1 MIDLS
6 KKLTK
11 LPSKLFTIHR
21 SAKTIIIIVLAL
33 AVFSWAFAGIG
44 FTFDKFA
51 DAIPQLLDFLYQLYP
66 PDISVAP
73 TLFESAI
80 ETIQMVIV
88 GTVFGTL
95 LAIPLSAMA
104 SSNISPRPLV
114 MVTRTYLM
122 IVRTVPSLVWAL
134 IFVITIGLGPFSG
147 VLALTFYTL
156 GYLGKLYYEAIESID
171 MDTVEGVVAVGAR
184 STQIFT
190 HAILPQLVPHIVNN
204 FFFMIDYNIRHASI
218 LGLVGAGGI
227 GFYLF
232 LYLQSFSLDKVAMAL
247 LVLLALVIGF
257 DRLSLEV
264 RKKLIQ

>member
-1 MIDLS
+1 MNV
-6 KKLTK
+6 KKILF
-11 LPSKLFTIHR
+11 KLFSNR
-21 SAKTIIIIVLAL
+21 SIKSIIIILLSV
-33 AVFSWAFAGIG
+33 AVFSWAFTGIG
-44 FTFDKFA
+44 FTFDKFY
-51 DAIPQLLDFLYQLYP
+51 DGVPHLLDFLYQLFP
-66 PDISVAP
+66 PDISIAP
-73 TLFESAI
+73 TLLESAI

-95 LAIPLSAMA
+95 LAIPLSSMA

-114 MVTRTYLM
+114 IVTRTYLM
-122 IVRTVPSLVWAL
+122 IVRTIPSLVWAL
-134 IFVITIGLGPFSG
+134 IFVITVGLGPFSG

-171 MDTVEGVVAVGAR
+171 MDTIEGIVAVGANN
-184 STQIFT
+184 TQIFT
-190 HAILPQLVPHIVNN
+190 HAILPQLIPHIVNN
-204 FFFMIDYNIRHASI
+204 FFFMIDYNIRHASL

-232 LYLQSFSLDKVAMAL
+232 LYLQSFNLDKVAMAL

-264 RKKLIQ
+264 RKRLVQ

>member
-1 MIDLS
+1 MMDLLTN
-6 KKLTK
+6 LTK
-11 LPSKLFTIHR
+11 LLSKLFSNKSVKSISIILFAITI
-21 SAKTIIIIVLAL
+21 
-33 AVFSWAFAGIG
+33 FSWAFTGIG
-44 FTFDKFA
+44 FNIDKLT
-51 DAIPQLLDFLYQLYP
+51 DRVPQLLDFLYQLYP
-66 PDISVAP
+66 PDVSIAP

-88 GTVFGTL
+88 GTVLGTL
-95 LAIPLSAMA
+95 VAIPLSAMA

-114 MVTRTYLM
+114 MVIRTYLM
-122 IVRTVPSLVWAL
+122 IVRTIPSLVWAL
-134 IFVITIGLGPFSG
+134 IFVIIVGLGPFSG

-156 GYLGKLYYEAIESID
+156 GYLGKLYYETIESID

-184 STQIFT
+184 NTQIFT
-190 HAILPQLVPHIVNN
+190 HAILPQLIPHIVNN

-232 LYLQSFSLDKVAMAL
+232 LYLQSFNLDKVAMAL
-247 LVLLALVIGF
+247 LVLLVLVIGF

-264 RKKLIQ
+264 RKKLVQ

>member
-1 MIDLS
+1 MIRIQS
-6 KKLTK
+6 KR
-11 LPSKLFTIHR
+11 SSIR
-21 SAKTIIIIVLAL
+21 SAKAIITIILTL
-33 AVFSWAFAGIG
+33 AVFSWAFAGIE
-44 FTFDKFA
+44 FTLDKVA
-51 DAIPQLLDFLYQLYP
+51 SGVPPLLDFLYKLYP
-66 PDISVAP
+66 PDVSIAP
-73 TLFESAI
+73 TLFESAV
-80 ETIQMVIV
+80 ETIQMVLV
-88 GTVFGTL
+88 GTVLGTS

-104 SSNISPRPLV
+104 SSNIAPRPLV

-122 IVRTVPSLVWAL
+122 VVRTIPSLVWAL
-134 IFVITIGLGPFSG
+134 IFVIAVGLGPFSG

-171 MDTVEGVVAVGAR
+171 MDTVEGVVAVGANN
-184 STQIFT
+184 TQIFS

-204 FFFMIDYNIRHASI
+204 FFFMIDYNVRHAAI

-232 LYLQSFSLDKVAMAL
+232 LYLQSFSLEKVAMAL

-264 RKKLIQ
+264 RKKLVQ